1 HVEAMRPFVEHQEV
15 WHIECRRGNG
25 WRWVSRSLRADRT
38 TLLVSPLRRWR
49 LIETIGTLLV
59 VAAWTRW
66 KGKGR
71 FDLVDLHIAY
81 PLGAGMRFLKRLF
94 KVPVVVTEHWSAYHY
109 SFRST
114 SSGLGRIRRIFHHGA
129 PLICVSR

>member
-1 HVEAMRPFVEHQEV
+1 AHARCRNGPPNVVHCLDQWDPQCRRPVHRQWRCPTRRGMRVLHLVNWYPNVLASGDAPFVARHVEALRPFVEHQEV

-71 FDLVDLHIAY
+71 
-81 PLGAGMRFLKRLF
+81 
-94 KVPVVVTEHWSAYHY
+94 
-109 SFRST
+109 
-114 SSGLGRIRRIFHHGA
+114 
-129 PLICVSR
+129 